1 MTSGD
6 PRSEVHDCAGDA
18 AAYVLGA
25 LEVSEAEGFRRH
37 LNRCV
42 VCRDEV
48 AAFRQV
54 VDELPMAA
62 PQHQLPSRLRRRVMR
77 DVRGERRVVAQR
89 AKRRQPQV
97 LSGRFVPRP
106 ALAGA
111 LLAAAALAIF
121 GGLELASGGGA
132 GIRVIHASVTT
143 VPGSAQLRIDGAH
156 AKLIVRNLS
165 PPPAGRIYELWIKHG
180 QEAPRPTRVLFTVTA
195 GGAAEV
201 GVPGDVRGANTIMV
215 TQEPVGGSLVPTHAP
230 VIVAQVT

>member
-1 MTSGD
+1 S
-6 PRSEVHDCAGDA
+6 RSDTHDCGGDA

-25 LEVSEAEGFRRH
+25 LEVSEAEDFRRH
-37 LNRCV
+37 LDRCV

-48 AAFRQV
+48 AAVGQV

-62 PQHQLPSRLRRRVMR
+62 TQHQLPSGLRRRVMR
-77 DVRGERRVVAQR
+77 GVRGERRVVAR
-89 AKRRQPQV
+89 RPKRWRPQV

-111 LLAAAALAIF
+111 VLTAAALAIL
-121 GGLELASGGGA
+121 GGLKLGLGGGA
-132 GIRVIHASVTT
+132 GVRVIHASVTA

-156 AKLIVRNLS
+156 AELIVRNLS

-180 QEAPRPTRVLFTVTA
+180 HEAPQPTRVLFTVTA
-195 GGAAEV
+195 AGAAEV
-201 GVPGDVRGANTIMV
+201 GVPGDLRGANTIMV
-215 TQEPVGGSLVPTHAP
+215 TQEPRGGSLVPTHAP